1 MIVVTQQRPS
11 FLPSPTELLVVMRPT
26 LVLWPHRQ
34 NLYTATFGPITS
46 EVLSFMQSDQ
56 EKVPDQEGEVEG
68 EEE

>member
-1 MIVVTQQRPS
+1 M
-11 FLPSPTELLVVMRPT
+11 ELLVDMKPT
-26 LVLWPHRQ
+26 LVLWPHLQ
-34 NLYTATFGPITS
+34 NLFTATFGQTTS

>member
-1 MIVVTQQRPS
+1 MIVETQQSVSYLLFPM
-11 FLPSPTELLVVMRPT
+11 ELLVDMKPT